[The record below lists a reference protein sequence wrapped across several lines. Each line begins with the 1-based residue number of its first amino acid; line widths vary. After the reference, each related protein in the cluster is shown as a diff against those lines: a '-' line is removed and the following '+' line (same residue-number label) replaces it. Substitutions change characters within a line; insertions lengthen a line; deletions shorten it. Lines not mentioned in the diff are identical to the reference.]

1 MCCVSFSMKVSAQ
14 NWQKTKKTTL
24 LKKNSPKTCFW
35 LFPVGTTQP
44 KKLLKKMFSFT
55 STSSKK
61 RWIPL
66 QLFQRNLPIIK
77 LYEQSLNLLPFK
89 KEIIP
94 LSEIWKRKSSLSVP
108 FQIRCQ
114 DPDAQE
120 KFFLVVENVLT
131 GGLTKISS
139 FWKVSFCPVLCG
151 SGGILTMSISVSIVS
166 RSC

>member
-1 MCCVSFSMKVSAQ
+1 MCCVSFSMKVNAQ

-24 LKKNSPKTCFW
+24 LKKKISPKTCFW

-66 QLFQRNLPIIK
+66 QLFQRNLPFIK

-94 LSEIWKRKSSLSVP
+94 LSEILKRKSSLSVP

-114 DPDAQE
+114 DPDERE
-120 KFFLVVENVLT
+120 KFFLVVENVLV
-131 GGLTKISS
+131 KISK
-139 FWKVSFCPVLCG
+139 FWKVSFCPVLFG
-151 SGGILTMSISVSIVS
+151 SGGILTMPFSVSIVS